1 MKLSEF
7 ISRVKLAV
15 PNTNQ
20 IGISNEYITTL
31 LNTGCDKANLLAK
44 VYKGYTDFN
53 IVAEQRL
60 YDFATYVPTYL
71 GTAKKG
77 LFFKDT
83 NDKWQDI
90 IPKTEAWLSETYPD
104 YLNSTSS
111 GIPQWYYIEPTEV
124 GFHPPPSTS
133 KDKGARLYHL
143 KKANPMSGDDDYP
156 YSGDATEITALE
168 PLDDCIIAYCVWKLA
183 PSFGVVQDIDLRY
196 REFIL
201 ECKNSAKQ
209 IKRRRDL
216 TADSCYRMRLSI

>member
-7 ISRVKLAV
+7 IKRVKLAV

-20 IGISNEYITTL
+20 TGISNEYIATL
-31 LNTGCDKANLLAK
+31 LNAGCDKANLLTK

-90 IPKTEAWLSETYPD
+90 IPKTEAWISEIYPD
-104 YLNSTSS
+104 YLNSTST
-111 GIPQWYYIEPTEV
+111 GIPQWFFIEPTEL
-124 GFHPPPSTS
+124 GFEPPPSTTKAS
-133 KDKGARLYHL
+133 GARLYHL
-143 KKANPMSGDDDYP
+143 KKANEMSGDDDYP
-156 YSGDATEITALE
+156 FSGSSVEINALL
-168 PLDDCIIAYCVWKLA
+168 PLDDCIIAYVVWKLS
-183 PSFGVVQDIDLRY
+183 PSFGVVSDIDTRY
-196 REFIL
+196 REFVT
-201 ECKNSAKQ
+201 ECKTAAKQ

-216 TADSCYRMRLSI
+216 TTDSCYKMRLSI

>member
-7 ISRVKLAV
+7 IKRVKLAV

-20 IGISNEYITTL
+20 TGIEDDYITTL
-31 LNTGCDKANLLAK
+31 LNAGCDKVNLLTK

-77 LFFKDT
+77 LFFKDSDG
-83 NDKWQDI
+83 NWQDI
-90 IPKTEAWLSETYPD
+90 IPKTEAWLSEIYPD
-104 YLNSTSS
+104 YLNSTSTS
-111 GIPQWYYIEPTEV
+111 IPTWFYIEPTEL
-124 GFHPPPSTS
+124 GFHPPPSTAYAG
-133 KDKGARLYHL
+133 GARLYHL
-143 KKANPMSGDDDYP
+143 KKANKMSGDDDFP
-156 YSGDATEITALE
+156 FSGNTTEITALSA
-168 PLDDCIIAYCVWKLA
+168 LDDAIIAFCVWKLS
-183 PSFGVVQDIDLRY
+183 PSFGQISDQDLRY

-201 ECKNSAKQ
+201 ECKQAAKQ

-216 TADSCYRMRLSI
+216 TGDSGYRMRLSI